1 MANTI
6 MNTANMSAE
15 NNSESQPVEHPVFG
29 PVQFTPIGV
38 IHSGHRLA
46 DRTPVQPV
54 YAHDCP
60 GHVALLPQYLV
71 GLRGLEG
78 FSHIILL
85 YHLHLAGPPQMIV
98 HPFVGD
104 HPCGVFATRHP
115 QRPNPIGMSLVR
127 LVKIEDGILH
137 LLDVDILDG
146 TPLLDIKPFVPR
158 FDIAAAARGGWAETV
173 DEDTA
178 RIRGQ
183 RGFKP

>member
-1 MANTI
+1 
-6 MNTANMSAE
+6 MSAE
-15 NNSESQPVEHPVFG
+15 SKSESQPVESPVFG
-29 PVQFTPIGV
+29 PVPFTPIGV

-54 YAHDCP
+54 YAHDCS
-60 GHVALLPQYLV
+60 GHVALLPQYLE

-85 YHLHLAGPPQMIV
+85 YHLHLAEPPQMIV
-98 HPFVGD
+98 QPFVGD

-115 QRPNPIGMSLVR
+115 RRPNPIGMSLVR